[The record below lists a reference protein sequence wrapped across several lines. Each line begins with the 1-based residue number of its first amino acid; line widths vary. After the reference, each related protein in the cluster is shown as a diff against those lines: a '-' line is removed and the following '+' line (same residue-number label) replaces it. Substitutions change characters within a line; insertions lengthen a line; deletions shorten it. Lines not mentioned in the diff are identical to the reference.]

1 MPAGGER
8 VRRGGPLRGP
18 EGPAEAAAD
27 AGRREADAAAVGPG
41 QPGRRWRP
49 ITRRQR
55 GARGRGRRWRWR
67 HRGRGGRRGQRHLPY
82 RPNQKWVRIGIEN
95 LWLQPEHIHL
105 FAFII

>member
-8 VRRGGPLRGP
+8 IRRGGPLRGP

-55 GARGRGRRWRWR
+55 GARGRGRRWR
-67 HRGRGGRRGQRHLPY
+67 HRGGRRGKRHLPY

-95 LWLQPEHIHL
+95 LWLQPKYIHL
-105 FAFII
+105 FALII